1 MSLATNSFISLA
13 SNPPNYE
20 SVARLQNEFK
30 NRDEFIVDGVI
41 PFLEQILFPY
51 ISKEAHIL
59 DLGCG
64 CGHLVQQLHL
74 KGYQMTGIDASK
86 GLLGYA
92 QTNAPDSEFIFG
104 DIRNFELPPTFNA
117 IISIDVLLFILNN
130 EDLTAIFK
138 NVYAALQDNGLFVFS
153 IPLIELMD
161 KQTQEGSFNH
171 IYVNDECAFIELFNY
186 NSEKKMWKIEVT
198 GFELVEK
205 TWKRSD
211 TTWLRKDHLFTDVQ
225 SALENVGFTEI
236 SHVDAGGLG
245 GSACFVCWKHI

>member
-1 MSLATNSFISLA
+1 MSVATNSLISSV
-13 SNPPNYE
+13 SNLPNYE
-20 SVARLQNEFK
+20 PIARLQNEFK

-51 ISKEAHIL
+51 ISKEARIL

-74 KGYQMTGIDASK
+74 KGYQMTGIDASE
-86 GLLGYA
+86 GLLHYA
-92 QTNAPDSEFIFG
+92 RTNAPESEFIFG
-104 DIRNFELPPTFNA
+104 DIRNFELPLTFNA

-130 EDLTAIFK
+130 EDLTAIFR
-138 NVYAALQDNGLFVFS
+138 NVYAALENKGLFVFS
-153 IPLIELMD
+153 IPLIELMH
-161 KQTQEGSFNH
+161 KQTEEGSFNH

-186 NSEKKMWKIEVT
+186 NPEKKMWKIEVT

-236 SHVDAGGLG
+236 SHLDAGGLG
-245 GSACFVCWKHI
+245 GSACFVCHKHV